1 MAQDGMNGR
10 EEEEKKKE
18 EVVLQFRQ
26 QVQKK
31 AAEPNATY
39 ETITQ
44 FVPLRLKKPHQQL
57 F

>member
-10 EEEEKKKE
+10 EEEEKKK